1 MTELARAKIILRDG
15 RVVYQTVMF
24 PNNPYW
30 AESIKSDPN
39 VKYIELL
46 LPEGEKD
53 HD

>member
-1 MTELARAKIILRDG
+1 MTEPARAKITLRDG
-15 RVVYQTVMF
+15 RVVYETVMF
-24 PNNPYW
+24 PGDPYW
-30 AESIKSDPN
+30 AETIKGDPN